1 MNQPLGRILGLT
13 FLAAIALGSG
23 GASADPATL
32 PIADAHFH
40 LMRFM
45 TPEDL
50 KARMEK
56 NNVRW
61 VVSSGAQGG
70 PGLPS
75 PAVRD
80 AQALERIGPN
90 FLPAVGASDIYV
102 AERDVGVAFYDGEAT
117 APRRQAV
124 LDVIDNAF
132 KSGRPVLPETFPNA
146 ENSSADPMRRRRLA
160 TDGPFFK
167 ALYDVATRN
176 GRPLVMHLEW
186 HPESM
191 RQLESLL
198 ATQPKGVLVL
208 QHCGKTTRAAQ
219 IRPVLEKYPQVFCDL
234 AFRSPPQSTNES
246 RTDPNRTIFWHSV
259 FGGGIKPDWR
269 SLIEDFPDRFMVA
282 IDDVHSWSEYDDV
295 VVAIRKGLLPQLKP
309 ETAEKL
315 AYRNA
320 VRVFQLDES
329 GSAAPAK

>member
-1 MNQPLGRILGLT
+1 MNQLPGRTLGLT

-23 GASADPATL
+23 PACADPATL

-45 TPEDL
+45 TPEEL

-61 VVSSGAQGG
+61 VVSSGAQGI
-70 PGLPS
+70 PGTAS
-75 PAVRD
+75 PTARD
-80 AQALERIGPN
+80 AQAAERIGPN
-90 FLPAVGASDIYV
+90 FVPAVGSGDIFV
-102 AERDVGVAFYDGEAT
+102 SERELGAAFYDGEAT
-117 APRRQAV
+117 ASRRQAV

-160 TDGPFFK
+160 TDGPFFR

-198 ATQPKGVLVL
+198 ASQPKGVLVL
-208 QHCGKTTRAAQ
+208 QHCGKTTRAEQ
-219 IRPVLEKYPQVFCDL
+219 IRPILEKYPQVFCDL
-234 AFRSPPQSTNES
+234 AFRSPPQATNES
-246 RTDPNRTIFWHSV
+246 RTDPNRTIFWHGV

-269 SLIEDFPDRFMVA
+269 GLIEDFPDRFMVA
-282 IDDVHSWSEYDDV
+282 IDDVHSWSEYDEV

-309 ETAEKL
+309 DTAEKL

-320 VRVFQLDES
+320 LRVFQIEETS
-329 GSAAPAK
+329 GAAPAK

>member
-1 MNQPLGRILGLT
+1 MKPSIGRILGLT
-13 FLAAIALGSG
+13 VAAALAAGAG

-70 PGLPS
+70 PGLGS
-75 PAVRD
+75 PTVRD
-80 AQALERIGPN
+80 AQAAARIGPS
-90 FLPAVGASDIYV
+90 FVPAVGSGDIFV
-102 AERDVGVAFYDGEAT
+102 AERELGPAFYEAEAA
-117 APRRQAV
+117 APRREAV
-124 LDVIDNAF
+124 LQVLESAF
-132 KSGRPVLPETFPNA
+132 QSGRPVLPETFPNA

-160 TDGPFFK
+160 TDGPLFR

-186 HPESM
+186 HPESV

-208 QHCGKTTRAAQ
+208 QHCGKTTRAEQ
-219 IRPVLEKYPQVFCDL
+219 VRPILEKYPQVFCDL
-234 AFRSPPQSTNES
+234 AFRSPPQSANES
-246 RTDPNRTIFWHSV
+246 RTDPNRTIFWYSL
-259 FGGGIKPDWR
+259 FGGGIKSDWR
-269 SLIEDFPDRFMVA
+269 ALIEDFPDRFMVA
-282 IDDVHSWSEYDDV
+282 VDDVHSWNEYDDV
-295 VVAIRKGLLPQLKP
+295 VTAIRKGLLPQLKP

-315 AYRNA
+315 AYKNTL
-320 VRVFQLDES
+320 RVFRLEEA
-329 GSAAPAK
+329 SAAATAK